1 MSYEDM
7 LTDRCDIYHM
17 QLSAGPG
24 RFGVPAAPE
33 LKYGSVPD
41 AIDVS
46 CWFVEKGQSIN
57 QAEPNNE
64 ILHSFLVHF
73 LPDTDVRV
81 NDKVVWNGVELTL
94 QVPRDLRG
102 HHWEVTATRRAN
114 L

>member
-1 MSYEDM
+1 MSYED
-7 LTDRCDIYHM
+7 LLVDRCDIYHM
-17 QLSAGPG
+17 HSSARPG
-24 RFGVPAAPE
+24 RFGVPSAFE

-41 AIDVS
+41 TADVP
-46 CWFVEKGQSIN
+46 CWFVEKGQTIN

-73 LPDTDVRV
+73 LPDADIRV

-94 QVPRDLRG
+94 QVPRDLQG
-102 HHWEVTATRRAN
+102 HHWEVTATRRGN

>member
-1 MSYEDM
+1 MSYED
-7 LTDRCDIYHM
+7 LLIDCCDIYHM
-17 QLSAGPG
+17 QSSAGPG
-24 RFGVPAAPE
+24 RFGVPSAPE

-41 AIDVS
+41 ISNVP
-46 CWFVEKGQSIN
+46 CWFVEKGQTIN

-73 LPDTDVRV
+73 LPDVDVRV

-102 HHWEVTATRRAN
+102 HHWEVTATRRGN